1 MAFVLRRLLG
11 TIPTLAGVVVATF
24 LLTRLL
30 PGDPAVFFASNPA
43 ADAATIQ
50 AIRAHLGLDQPLW
63 RQFLI
68 HLGQLLQGDL
78 GLSITTGQPVG
89 RDMLQRLPAS
99 AELTLAAFLLAV
111 AVALPLG
118 ILAALRPGSLPDH
131 ACRLLAATGA
141 SLPSFVSGLL
151 LVYLFYHELGLAPE
165 PIGRLDP
172 FVPPP
177 PAVTGFLLADTL
189 LAGDAQG
196 FRSALG
202 RLVLPSVTMALF
214 ALAPLAR
221 MTRASMLATLSS
233 DFIRT
238 ARAGGLRWRTIVL
251 SYALR
256 NAMLPIITTLGLVFS
271 YMLGANVLVE
281 RIFAWPG
288 VGSYALDALL
298 SLDYAPVQGFMLVM
312 AAIIVLVNLL
322 ADICCALAD
331 PRSGLMRD
339 G

>member
-1 MAFVLRRLLG
+1 MAFVLRRLLS
-11 TIPTLAGVVVATF
+11 IVPTLAGVVIVTF
-24 LLTRLL
+24 ALTRLL
-30 PGDPAVFFASNPA
+30 PGDPAVFFASNPT

-68 HLGQLLQGDL
+68 YAGQLLQGDL
-78 GLSITTGQPVG
+78 GNSISTGQPVA

-99 AELTLAAFLLAV
+99 AELTFLAFFLAI

-118 ILAALRPGSLPDH
+118 VLAALRPGSLVDH
-131 ACRLLAATGA
+131 ACRIIATAGV
-141 SLPSFVSGLL
+141 SLPTFVSGLL
-151 LVYLFYHELGLAPE
+151 LIYLFYYLLGVAPE

-172 FVPPP
+172 FAAA
-177 PAVTGFLLADTL
+177 PASITGFLLVDTL
-189 LAGDAQG
+189 LAGDTEG
-196 FRSALG
+196 FRSALAQ
-202 RLVLPSVTMALF
+202 LVLPSATMALF

-221 MTRASMLATLSS
+221 MTRASMLGTLNSE
-233 DFIRT
+233 FIRT
-238 ARAGGLRWRTIVL
+238 ARANGLRWHTVVL

-281 RIFAWPG
+281 RVFAWPG
-288 VGSYALDALL
+288 VGSYALDSLL

-312 AAIIVLVNLL
+312 AAIFVLVNLL
-322 ADICCALAD
+322 VDICYALVD
-331 PRSGLMRD
+331 PRAGLMRH

>member
-1 MAFVLRRLLG
+1 MEFLFRRLLSM
-11 TIPTLAGVVVATF
+11 IPTLAGVVIATF

-30 PGDPAVFFASNPA
+30 PGDPAVFFASNPT
-43 ADAATIQ
+43 ADAASIQ

-68 HLGQLLQGDL
+68 YVGQVLQGDL
-78 GLSITTGQPVG
+78 GNSIGTGQPVA

-99 AELTLAAFLLAV
+99 AELTFLAFFLAV

-118 ILAALRPGSLPDH
+118 ILAALRPGSLIDH
-131 ACRLLAATGA
+131 ACRLIATAGV
-141 SLPSFVSGLL
+141 SLPTFVSGLL
-151 LVYLFYHELGLAPE
+151 LIYVFYYLLGVSPE

-172 FVPPP
+172 FAIAPRT
-177 PAVTGFLLADTL
+177 VTGFLLADTL
-189 LAGDAQG
+189 LAGDHEG
-196 FRSALG
+196 FRSAFAQLI
-202 RLVLPSVTMALF
+202 LPSITMALF

-221 MTRASMLATLSS
+221 MTRASMLGTLNSE
-233 DFIRT
+233 FIRT
-238 ARAGGLRWRTIVL
+238 ARANGLRWHTVVL

-256 NAMLPIITTLGLVFS
+256 NAMLPIVTTLGLVFS

-281 RIFAWPG
+281 RVFAWPG
-288 VGSYALDALL
+288 VGSYALDSLL

-312 AAIIVLVNLL
+312 AAIFVLVNLL
-322 ADICCALAD
+322 VDVAYALVD
-331 PRSGLMRD
+331 PRSGLTRH